1 MSHDPISSVTP
12 ASDAD
17 LVSRRLTIRRELA
30 RSNTATVV
38 ALLISVGLATATVFY
53 AFEAQQANERTRE
66 ELWNA
71 QRAQAMAL
79 RLSAKVGRRQES
91 LKAIAEAVRI
101 RPSPELR
108 DEAIATLPLVD
119 VQPGTFW
126 QRLPPEDTVLAASF
140 QQEAYAT
147 GDINGRV
154 SIRRMTDHASIGTLL
169 LSNRVMSLEFSPD
182 GRWLAAHSQG
192 GPLRI
197 WDAVRRQT
205 IREVMLEPGQFNEHS
220 LAFSRDGGQLAVCA
234 PGVLIRLFATS
245 TGVEKEPITVGT
257 QPAVASF
264 DATGRLLAVGT
275 ENRIQIWEVSTR
287 RLQRILNARDPI
299 LDLAWHPFTQ
309 HFALATGDGRVVL
322 VSPEGATSLT
332 LRGHTALVNRV
343 LFDPSGAV
351 LVSTSWDGTTRFWS
365 AHSGSPL
372 LASQAG
378 FARQF
383 DPSGKRLLYSKEGSG
398 FGDWLFTS
406 GSAFRTLALP
416 RDTGIKTFCLDF
428 SPDDRWLAV
437 GALDGVHVF
446 DCRSTRPLGAVR
458 LPFAGGVA
466 FADDGKSMV
475 VRNTTGVHQVPC
487 APDQAHDTVKLGQP
501 VLLAAVASPQ
511 LELGFTTRGAR
522 NLFVTGNSS
531 NVAIVNLA
539 RLEEARVVCLA
550 GDGNSLAISPDGRSL
565 ASSVWKGPGTRVWD
579 LEKQTP
585 AVALGDEGGIAV
597 FSPNGQRLVV
607 GTGGRFLFY
616 DTTDWRLRRELPR
629 DTASALSGLVAF
641 HPDGR
646 TMAVTHTLRQ
656 IRLIETDTGRTL
668 ATLDAPTPE
677 RITAMSFSRDGA
689 MLAAAT
695 ANAEV
700 HLWDLNQLRQELHGL
715 GLDLSVE
722 GSWNEGGKRETITP
736 WRRHGWALWFS
747 GTGAGLALLFAFY
760 TLRHHRRLVQ
770 AYEAVEVVAEA
781 RRREVEVTQEHLVH
795 SQKMKALGTLAAGI
809 AHDFNNLL
817 SIIRMS
823 GQLVRLQLN
832 PTGLARDNLDAIERA
847 VAQGRT
853 VVGSILGFTRR
864 PNDPNQPY
872 PVNRVVSETLSMLNA
887 QYLGGIVLTL
897 ELEPKEPCVR
907 GDKARLEQILL
918 NLIVNANE
926 AMKGT
931 GSLTISVRAIETSSS
946 CILPPRAAAAYV
958 ELSVRDSG
966 PGMAPEILCRIFEP
980 FFTTKTGRGEHGT
993 GLGLTT
999 VYAIARQDGLGLGVE
1014 SVPGHGATFRVL
1026 IPTDEPPPKSG

>member
-1 MSHDPISSVTP
+1 MPG
-12 ASDAD
+12 SDAD
-17 LVSRRLTIRRELA
+17 LLSRRQAIRRELA

-38 ALLISVGLATATVFY
+38 ALLVSVGLAAATVFY

-66 ELWNA
+66 ELWNS

-79 RLSAKVGRRQES
+79 RLSAKVGRRQEG

-119 VQPGTFW
+119 VRPGTFW
-126 QRLPPEDTVLAASF
+126 LTLPPEDTVVAVSF
-140 QQEAYAT
+140 QQDAYAT
-147 GDINGRV
+147 GDVNGKV
-154 SIRRMTDHASIGTLL
+154 SIRRMTNHANIGTFLL
-169 LSNRVMSLEFSPD
+169 TNRVMSLEFSPD

-205 IREVMLEPGQFNEHS
+205 IREVMLEPGLFNEHS
-220 LAFSRDGGQLAVCA
+220 LAFPPDGSQLTVCA
-234 PGVLIRLFATS
+234 PGVFVRVFSTS
-245 TGVEKEPITVGT
+245 TGEEKEPFAVQT
-257 QPAVASF
+257 QPAVATF
-264 DATGRLLAVGT
+264 DATGRQLAVGT
-275 ENRIQIWEVSTR
+275 ENRIQIWDVATR
-287 RLQRILNARDPI
+287 KLVRALNVQTRI
-299 LDLAWHPFTQ
+299 LDLAWHPFTR
-309 HFALATGDGRVVL
+309 HFAVATVDGRVLL
-322 VSPEGATSLT
+322 VGPEGTPLLG
-332 LRGHTALVNRV
+332 LRGHSTLVNRV

-365 AHSGSPL
+365 AHSGWPL
-372 LASQAG
+372 LVSQAG

-383 DPSGKRLLYSKEGSG
+383 DPSGERLIYSKEGLG
-398 FGDWLFTS
+398 FGDWIFTS

-416 RDTGIKTFCLDF
+416 REGGIKTVSLDF
-428 SPDDRWLAV
+428 SPNGRWVAV
-437 GALDGVHVF
+437 AAPGGVHF
-446 DCRSTRPLGAVR
+446 LDCRSTRLLSAVR

-466 FADDGKSMV
+466 FADDGKSIV
-475 VRNTTGVHQVPC
+475 VRSTAGVHRVPC
-487 APDQAHDTVKLGQP
+487 EPDPTHDAVELGEP
-501 VLLAAVASPQ
+501 VLLADVAAAQ
-511 LELGFTTRGAR
+511 LELGFTTRGTR
-522 NLFVTGNSS
+522 NFFVTGNSS
-531 NVAIVNLA
+531 DVAIVDLA
-539 RLEEARVVCLA
+539 RPEKARIVHLP
-550 GDGNSLAISPDGRSL
+550 GDSTSLAISPDGRSL
-565 ASSVWKGPGTRVWD
+565 VSSVWKGTGTRVWD

-585 AVALGDEGGIAV
+585 AIALGDEGGNAV
-597 FSPNGQRLVV
+597 FSPEGRRLVV

-629 DTASALSGLVAF
+629 DTASALSGVVAF

-646 TMAVTHTLRQ
+646 TVAVTHTLRQ

-700 HLWDLNQLRQELHGL
+700 HLWDLNQLRQELRGL
-715 GLDLSVE
+715 GLDLSVG
-722 GSWNEGGKRETITP
+722 GSWSAGGRPEMITS

-747 GTGAGLALLFAFY
+747 GIGAGLALLFAFY

-770 AYEAVEVVAEA
+770 AYEAVEVVAEE

-832 PTGLARDNLDAIERA
+832 PTGLAKDNLDAIERA

-897 ELEPKEPCVR
+897 ELAPREPCVR

-926 AMKGT
+926 AMKGS
-931 GSLTISVRAIETSSS
+931 GSLTISVRTLETSSS

-966 PGMAPEILCRIFEP
+966 SGIAPEILSRIFEP

-1026 IPTDEPPPKSG
+1026 IPADEPPAKPG